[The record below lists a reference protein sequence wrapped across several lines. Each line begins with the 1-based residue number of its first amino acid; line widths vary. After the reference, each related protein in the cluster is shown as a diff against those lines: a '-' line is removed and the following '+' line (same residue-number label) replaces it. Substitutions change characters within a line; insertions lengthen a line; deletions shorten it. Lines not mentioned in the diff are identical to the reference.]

1 MDFILTLHSLNRW
14 LIVVVGVIAAIK
26 FLVGWLRKSEYQ
38 SLDGRLMLIYTILL
52 DIQLLMGIIL
62 LLSGA
67 LVRYRIEHA
76 ITMIIAIVLAHLS
89 RLWRDKDDPVV
100 FRNNFLAIAVGLLLI
115 VAGVM
120 VLPQGWLG

>member
-1 MDFILTLHSLNRW
+1 MDIILTLHSLNRW
-14 LIVVVGVIAAIK
+14 LIVVVAVIAAIK
-26 FLVGWLRKSEYQ
+26 FLAGWLRKSDFEQ
-38 SLDGRLMLIYTILL
+38 LDGRLMMLYTILL

-62 LLSGA
+62 LLSGQ
-67 LVRYRIEHA
+67 LVRYRLEHA

-89 RLWRDKDDPVV
+89 RLWRDKDGPVV
-100 FRNNFLAIAVGLLLI
+100 FRNNFLAIVVGLLLI

>member
-1 MDFILTLHSLNRW
+1 MDIILTLHSLNRW
-14 LIVVVGVIAAIK
+14 LIVVVAVIAAIK
-26 FLVGWLRKSEYQ
+26 FLVGWLRKSDFEQ
-38 SLDGRLMLIYTILL
+38 LDGRLMMLYTILL

-62 LLSGA
+62 LLSGQ
-67 LVRYRIEHA
+67 LVRYRLEHA

-89 RLWRDKDDPVV
+89 RLWRDKDGPVV
-100 FRNNFLAIAVGLLLI
+100 FRNNFLAIVVGLLLI